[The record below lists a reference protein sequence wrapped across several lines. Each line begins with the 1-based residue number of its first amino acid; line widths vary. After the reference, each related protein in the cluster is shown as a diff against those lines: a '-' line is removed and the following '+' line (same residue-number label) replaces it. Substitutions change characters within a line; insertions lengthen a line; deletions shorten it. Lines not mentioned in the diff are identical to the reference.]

1 MVTMDEDRI
10 SRWKCL
16 CCGSKQKKVIEHFN
30 SANKKIGYTLHCCN
44 CGHIDNFALTAA
56 AIDLMTRANTA
67 KLGTSCTDCG
77 LLERDLYTCPAVN
90 CKYRKKFDKSEDKME
105 EPAAIK
111 RSEEPTLQE
120 AVKMVQPNPQ
130 DMIVKPIRS

>member
-16 CCGSKQKKVIEHFN
+16 CCGSRQKKVIEHF
-30 SANKKIGYTLHCCN
+30 STANKKIGYTLHCCN

-56 AIDLMTRANTA
+56 AIDLMARANAA

-77 LLERDLYTCPAVN
+77 LLERDLYTCPAVA
-90 CKYRKKFDKSEDKME
+90 CKYRKKFEKSEEQAE
-105 EPAAIK
+105 EPTAIK

-120 AVKMVQPNPQ
+120 AVRTVQPNPQ
-130 DMIVKPIRS
+130 EMIVKPIRS